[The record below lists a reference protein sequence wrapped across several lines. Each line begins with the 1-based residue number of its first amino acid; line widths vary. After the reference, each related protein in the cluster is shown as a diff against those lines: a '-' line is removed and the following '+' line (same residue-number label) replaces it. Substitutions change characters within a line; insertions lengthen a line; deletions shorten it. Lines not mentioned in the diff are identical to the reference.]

1 LQIATVDLFLDHVSS
16 VYKGVLKLYG
26 YLDVIASLLNHAACV
41 LYVLSVIFYSMLRLS
56 DYFLK
61 IEIHHAFEQLRKAEY
76 FSIHQ

>member
-1 LQIATVDLFLDHVSS
+1 
-16 VYKGVLKLYG
+16 
-26 YLDVIASLLNHAACV
+26 V